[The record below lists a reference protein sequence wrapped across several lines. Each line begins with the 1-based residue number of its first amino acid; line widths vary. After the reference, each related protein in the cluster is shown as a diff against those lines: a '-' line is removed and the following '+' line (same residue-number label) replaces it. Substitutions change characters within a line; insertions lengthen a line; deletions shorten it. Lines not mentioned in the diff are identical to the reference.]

1 MYAKLFSQIYD
12 GTLCTKGPWEALVT
26 FQQFL
31 VLADPEGQVDMTAE
45 AISRRTTIPLEII
58 QRGIQSL
65 IQPDP
70 ESRTPAEEGRRLIPL
85 SPGRAWGWMVVN
97 YKHYRGMKREEDRRE
112 YHQHYWQKRKLN
124 TETQQLNKN
133 STPSTESTE
142 STETID
148 KRQEKVKTK
157 RAKGALS
164 PLPKDWFPSEG
175 TVSRLSEQFRFS
187 NGDAERYIEVFRD
200 ICASKGHEYK
210 DFDAAFSNCVRQ
222 DWPKFRNGMDTM
234 PKKPPIL
241 LNACSRTTTRA
252 FHPETKLA
260 GRR

>member
-58 QRGIQSL
+58 QRGIESL

-70 ESRTPAEEGRRLIPL
+70 DSRTPAEEGRRLIPL
-85 SPGRAWGWMVVN
+85 SPGRAWGWKVVN
-97 YKHYRGMKREEDRRE
+97 YKHYREMKREEDRRE
-112 YHQHYWQKRKLN
+112 YHRQYWHKRKLN

-142 STETID
+142 TID
-148 KRQEKVKTK
+148 NRQEKVKTK
-157 RAKGALS
+157 RAKSALS
-164 PLPKDWFPSEG
+164 PLPKDWSPSEA
-175 TVSRLSEQFRFS
+175 TVFRLSEEFNFS
-187 NGDAERYIEVFRD
+187 NGDAERYITYFRD
-200 ICASKGHEYK
+200 SCAAKDYRYK
-210 DFDAAFSNCVRQ
+210 DFDAAFSKCVRQ

-234 PKKPPIL
+234 PKK
-241 LNACSRTTTRA
+241 
-252 FHPETKLA
+252 HDGKLQVA
-260 GRR
+260 T